1 MHVNVFRTILQGNIK
16 YPVSKLTGTAIKT
29 TVSTRLVDPVCACG
43 DYAVSFRVVWRV
55 NANMLA
61 GAWDAIV
68 AQRQRCD
75 QVVAQTTAL
84 QMFVS
89 SITGV
94 FSKGAVTTPGTR
106 PVYPAVSYW
115 AVFDGT
121 TTDGYGELSTR
132 ISIACPFV
140 EVKPIKSQLRR
151 QQPDAAVSADCEPLF
166 IALKDHNSRFV
177 IQKIACSLIAMG
189 ADCTITSHPPN
200 AKLVVMS
207 GSRYMRQL
215 PASVEALNASG
226 LYIVLEVHE
235 ESNIEPIC
243 V

>member
-1 MHVNVFRTILQGNIK
+1 MRDSYTNRNHCPSHEMWSYERDGRMRGMVIGEGGRGW
-16 YPVSKLTGTAIKT
+16 
-29 TVSTRLVDPVCACG
+29 
-43 DYAVSFRVVWRV
+43 SFVVWRV
-55 NANMLA
+55 DADLLA

-68 AQRQRCD
+68 AQRRRCD
-75 QVVAQTTAL
+75 RIVAQTSAL

-115 AVFDGT
+115 SVFDGT
-121 TTDGYGELSTR
+121 IGVGYDELSTR

-140 EVKPIKSQLRR
+140 EVKSQLRR
-151 QQPDAAVSADCEPLF
+151 QPDVMVSADCEPLF

-177 IQKIACSLIAMG
+177 IQKIACSLVAMV
-189 ADCTITSHPPN
+189 ADCTVTSHPPN
-200 AKLVVMS
+200 AKLVEMS

-226 LYIVLEVHE
+226 LYIVLEVYE
-235 ESNIEPIC
+235 ESEVEPIC
-243 V
+243 I

>member
-1 MHVNVFRTILQGNIK
+1 MRAATE
-16 YPVSKLTGTAIKT
+16 PSRSVSCGASTPTCSRARGTPSIE
-29 TVSTRLVDPVCACG
+29 SSRRRP
-43 DYAVSFRVVWRV
+43 
-55 NANMLA
+55 
-61 GAWDAIV
+61 
-68 AQRQRCD
+68 RCRCSCR
-75 QVVAQTTAL
+75 A
-84 QMFVS
+84 S
-89 SITGV
+89 REY
-94 FSKGAVTTPGTR
+94 SKGAVTTPGTR

-121 TTDGYGELSTR
+121 MGDGYDELSTR

-151 QQPDAAVSADCEPLF
+151 QPDVMVSADCEPLF

-177 IQKIACSLIAMG
+177 IQKIACSLVAMG
-189 ADCTITSHPPN
+189 ADSTVTSHPPN

-207 GSRYMRQL
+207 RSRYMRQL
-215 PASVEALNASG
+215 PAALIEASNASG

-235 ESNIEPIC
+235 ESEFEPIC

>member
-1 MHVNVFRTILQGNIK
+1 MSTYSVPFLQGNIK
-16 YPVSKLTGTAIKT
+16 YPVSKLKGTAIKT
-29 TVSTRLVDPVCACG
+29 TVSTRLVDPVCASG
-43 DYAVSFRVVWRV
+43 DQAVSFRVVWRV
-55 NANMLA
+55 NTDLLA
-61 GAWDAIV
+61 GAWDSIV

-75 QVVAQTTAL
+75 RIVAQTSAL

-121 TTDGYGELSTR
+121 IGVGYDELSTR

-151 QQPDAAVSADCEPLF
+151 QPDAMVSADCEPLF

-177 IQKIACSLIAMG
+177 IQKIACSLVAMG
-189 ADCTITSHPPN
+189 ADCTVTSHPPN

-207 GSRYMRQL
+207 RSRYMRQL
-215 PASVEALNASG
+215 PAAIEVLNASG
-226 LYIVLEVHE
+226 LYIVLEVYE
-235 ESNIEPIC
+235 ESEVEPIC